1 MYLLIVFLPLI
12 SALVAG
18 MFGRFVGRE
27 GAKYITTSAIFITF
41 LMSCTAFYEVALLG
55 RPAYLDLSYFCRPG
69 IVLGLLHILT
79 HLSILGSLTSTF
91 FIPSI
96 TSRVCRFTRPR

>member
-55 RPAYLDLSYFCRPG
+55 RPAYLDLAPWIQSGMFSFSWG
-69 IVLGLLHILT
+69 FLFD
-79 HLSILGSLTSTF
+79 SLTVGNVGCCYLCF
-91 FIPSI
+91 F
-96 TSRVCRFTRPR
+96 TSSPLLDRVYGS